1 MPSKKKKYNVRF
13 PAGRIK
19 KIMQTDEE
27 VGKVAQ
33 AVPVIISR
41 TLELFV
47 ESLLT
52 KTLRITNA
60 RNAKTLSP
68 SHMKQC
74 IISESRFD
82 FLRDLVKNI
91 PDIGVNEE
99 QLSGSEA
106 GYEVAGTS
114 PASTSTSSSS
124 NGGQLHGGSELVAGA
139 GLLQRSESYTPS
151 SSSSSYASA
160 LPQAVQLQLPQQSQ
174 TQQPTT
180 LKRPFNHANSL
191 NFYKEISLEDSSS
204 NTSSGREPPPKL
216 TRLHSA
222 PAAASA
228 TTTNSIPIK
237 IDILPNLTAAAAP
250 LSSSSAASATMAA
263 SSSSN
268 NSQQPQLKANNGG
281 GIASS
286 NSFKITYKIAPSSNP
301 PTPTAVIEQPV
312 IKLDYSNLKLPMAA
326 AAATTAEHHQS
337 KQSCPQSSSVTPTS
351 SRHLQPTIKID
362 LSNISSFRN
371 SPAQIQSAPVAL
383 IAGSGKLQQVPS
395 TPTTASTPS
404 TPLSALS
411 SASSSSSGAS
421 SICGGSAGG
430 SSSSKN
436 PYVFQAQPV
445 ASTSSA
451 SGSTVAPLYSS
462 VSSTIPGM
470 DEDYDDI

>member
-1 MPSKKKKYNVRF
+1 MPSKKKKYNARF

-106 GYEVAGTS
+106 GYGNEAGAS

-124 NGGQLHGGSELVAGA
+124 NGGGGGVGQLHGSEPISSAV
-139 GLLQRSESYTPS
+139 LLQRSESYTPPS
-151 SSSSSYASA
+151 STSYVST
-160 LPQAVQLQLPQQSQ
+160 LPIAPQLQIPTHQPPSQPQPNSS
-174 TQQPTT
+174 

-204 NTSSGREPPPKL
+204 TTSIGREPPPKL

-222 PAAASA
+222 PAASA

-237 IDILPNLTAAAAP
+237 IDILPNLATVAAAP
-250 LSSSSAASATMAA
+250 LSSAA

-268 NSQQPQLKANNGG
+268 NNNQQSQLKANNGG
-281 GIASS
+281 SVTSS
-286 NSFKITYKIAPSSNP
+286 NSFKITYKIAPSNNP
-301 PTPTAVIEQPV
+301 PTPTVIEQPV
-312 IKLDYSNLKLPMAA
+312 IKLDYSNLKLPMA
-326 AAATTAEHHQS
+326 TTVDQS
-337 KQSCPQSSSVTPTS
+337 KQPASVPSSSA
-351 SRHLQPTIKID
+351 RHLQPTIKID

-371 SPAQIQSAPVAL
+371 TPTQVQSAPVAL
-383 IAGSGKLQQVPS
+383 MAGSGKPQQHQQVPS

-411 SASSSSSGAS
+411 SASSSGS
-421 SICGGSAGG
+421 SICGGS
-430 SSSSKN
+430 SITSSKN
-436 PYVFQAQPV
+436 PYVFQQQSV
-445 ASTSSA
+445 ASTSTG
-451 SGSTVAPLYSS
+451 SGSAAPLYSS
-462 VSSTIPGM
+462 VSSAIPGM